1 MLLKYLIKS
10 YRSLIVILE
19 VYCRWYRVYG
29 IPCPFLPGSHGSV
42 KLFKNTTITLHGLPV
57 GFACGFVP
65 SDKSMPLLHRQQV
78 VPARVAGC
86 VSGEGEQ
93 GTANT
98 YLEGGD
104 SSKLRMQRCAVCMFH
119 LIYRSLSLSCGP
131 FFGGNPPSLPIPD
144 AAYWFAERSYLFS
157 LDLPCPS
164 NTAYLFS
171 AGSWAC
177 WTHFQQLSTAS
188 HREIFCFRS
197 LFGSACCICF
207 LNAARCV
214 DDNWLP
220 AKRLKASNQPESRR
234 KVTTTSHIFEFVS
247 PAPDSAPKTGC
258 FWAEVIEVMVIAAKL
273 IASTKE
279 MTLAL
284 RISYWYRGR
293 DIIHPIKSRNSR
305 LSCCTHKEEFN
316 DSLQVIWYMSIIVY
330 LISISYIHDS
340 CACIVLVLLAT
351 AAPHLWIFGCSSSDP
366 GSAGDRATL
375 VKLHG
380 YFMSLMRFDRTVEV

>member
-1 MLLKYLIKS
+1 M
-10 YRSLIVILE
+10 ILE

-29 IPCPFLPGSHGSV
+29 IPCPFLPGSHGPAKPQRNSCRSAKGCLQV
-42 KLFKNTTITLHGLPV
+42 AGQIQWPVLQEHNYCITLHGLPI

-157 LDLPCPS
+157 LDLPRPS
-164 NTAYLFS
+164 STAYLFS

-188 HREIFCFRS
+188 HREIFFSVPFWLGLLHLLSQCCTLCGRQLASCQTVES
-197 LFGSACCICF
+197 LK
-207 LNAARCV
+207 
-214 DDNWLP
+214 P
-220 AKRLKASNQPESRR
+220 T
-234 KVTTTSHIFEFVS
+234 TTTSHIFEFVS

-258 FWAEVIEVMVIAAKL
+258 FWAEVIEVMVVAAKMT
-273 IASTKE
+273 ASTKE

-305 LSCCTHKEEFN
+305 LCCCTNKEEFY
-316 DSLQVIWYMSIIVY
+316 DSLQVIWYMSILYPWFLCIHCFGPSLRPLCRTFESLDAAA
-330 LISISYIHDS
+330 LI
-340 CACIVLVLLAT
+340 LVVQVT
-351 AAPHLWIFGCSSSDP
+351 GWHL
-366 GSAGDRATL
+366 
-375 VKLHG
+375 
-380 YFMSLMRFDRTVEV
+380 